1 MDEIR
6 PGVFHWKAFHEG
18 IRTQV
23 SSYYL
28 AEPATL
34 IDPMLPDDG
43 VKWFDEHSAPER
55 IVLTNRHHYRH
66 SAAFSEAFACPVLC
80 HEAGLHEF
88 GPDQPVRGFAFG
100 DELAPGVTAVEI
112 GAICPEETAL
122 HIALGDRMIA
132 FADALIRY
140 EEMPR
145 SPTAIRC
152 SARAARRS
160 SPWLA
165 SEHRS
170 PTLSSPRPRSPA
182 FCSASSAARWSPRRC
197 RAWKTLG
204 AGGARCP
211 RGRPPGRRPAATA
224 RARCCRGS

>member
-18 IRTQV
+18 IRTRV
-23 SSYYL
+23 SSYFL

-43 VKWFDEHSAPER
+43 VRWFDEHVAPER

-80 HEAGLHEF
+80 HEEGLHEF

-122 HIALGDRMIA
+122 HIALGDGMIA

-145 SPTAIRC
+145 FVSDGLLGDDPEQVKAGLREAFERLLELDFGDLLFAHGDPLLDEGRQAIV
-152 SARAARRS
+152 A
-160 SPWLA
+160 LA
-165 SEHRS
+165 
-170 PTLSSPRPRSPA
+170 
-182 FCSASSAARWSPRRC
+182 
-197 RAWKTLG
+197 G
-204 AGGARCP
+204 V
-211 RGRPPGRRPAATA
+211 
-224 RARCCRGS
+224 